1 MWIFIW
7 VLFSAFILGVFAW
20 STAILF
26 QQKRAWQAFATKN
39 GMTYVPGKFLG
50 SPAVTGQRGGY
61 GLSFFT
67 DNQKTADVRGQR
79 FVTVIEAQLK
89 TPMPAPAALSTK
101 EYGEF
106 IGSLNLPDTYEPSM
120 PEWNKSNVIR
130 TRNLEGLKSYL
141 TDERLKTLQSLF
153 SMRNAIVLFFFDEHE
168 AVLRIETADP
178 LRDAVHMEKIA
189 RRIIDA
195 MDKLKPGGI
204 PVSQP
209 A

>member
-7 VLFSAFILGVFAW
+7 ALFSAFILGVFFW

-26 QQKRAWQAFATKN
+26 QQKRAWEAFAKKN
-39 GMTYVPGKFLG
+39 NMTYVPGKMFG
-50 SPAVTGQRGGY
+50 SPVVTGHRGGY

-67 DNQKTADVRGQR
+67 DNQKTSDVRGQR

-89 TPMPAPAALSTK
+89 MPMPAPAALATK
-101 EYGEF
+101 EYGVF
-106 IGSLNLPDTYEPSM
+106 IASLNLPDAYEPDL

-130 TRNLEGLKSYL
+130 TRNLPGLKPYL
-141 TDERLKTLQSLF
+141 TPERLKILQSLF
-153 SMRNAIVLFFFDEHE
+153 SMRNAIVLYFFDEHE
-168 AVLRIETADP
+168 AVLRIETTDP

-189 RRIIDA
+189 KRIIDA
-195 MDKLKPGGI
+195 MDKLKPDS
-204 PVSQP
+204 VAVQP